1 MQEWI
6 CLTTSHLS
14 APFPATPPHS
24 LLSLASPTHRPSEQP
39 CPLHQLPLCSR
50 LQSPSPPWPLSLADH
65 RPLLNTSC
73 FLLVLSLH
81 LLHLSV
87 YTRRL
92 GTFRT
97 SVCADKSRVPLIS
110 NLGAELELQGRG
122 TGHVPPSAHS
132 SPTFPGAAGTGWTPP
147 PLPVDNEASG
157 LSPPLHVS
165 THLLHRALTPSPQ
178 PPSGTASFQPP
189 PSRTPAL

>member
-1 MQEWI
+1 MRGPEGQGGPISLQVPEGMQEWI

-39 CPLHQLPLCSR
+39 CPLHQLPLRCR
-50 LQSPSPPWPLSLADH
+50 LQSPFLPWPLNLADH
-65 RPLLNTSC
+65 RPLLNTTSC
-73 FLLVLSLH
+73 FLGVLSLH

-87 YTRRL
+87 YTHRP

-110 NLGAELELQGRG
+110 NLGQSWSCRAVPLGG
-122 TGHVPPSAHS
+122 IGHVPPSAHS
-132 SPTFPGAAGTGWTPP
+132 SPTFPGAAGTGSTPP
-147 PLPVDNEASG
+147 P
-157 LSPPLHVS
+157 
-165 THLLHRALTPSPQ
+165 PSC
-178 PPSGTASFQPP
+178 
-189 PSRTPAL
+189 